1 MEMQHFTTILLVAQ
15 TPQEVFDAVNHVRGW
30 WSENITGPTDQLNG
44 EFIYQY
50 KDIHRAR
57 IKVTELLPGQKVVW
71 QVVDNYFRFTEDKS
85 EWIGTTIV
93 FEISPKDGKTFLQFT
108 HVGLVPQYECFQ
120 VCNEAW
126 THFIRESLYPL
137 ITTGKG
143 VPTPKDETEESFAA
157 ELTDRWQLER

>member
-1 MEMQHFTTILLVAQ
+1 MEMQHFTTTLLVAQ

-85 EWIGTTIV
+85 E
-93 FEISPKDGKTFLQFT
+93 
-108 HVGLVPQYECFQ
+108 
-120 VCNEAW
+120 
-126 THFIRESLYPL
+126 
-137 ITTGKG
+137 
-143 VPTPKDETEESFAA
+143 
-157 ELTDRWQLER
+157 